1 LHYASREGL
10 LTIVETLTSFGCRM
24 DVRNKAD
31 ATALHLAAR
40 HGHTEIARF
49 LCLAGLDINIQDK
62 VSVDS
67 VRSCFFFYQK
77 SILNRMVELLVN

>member
-10 LTIVETLTSFGCRM
+10 LPIVDTLIAFGCRM
-24 DVRNKAD
+24 DMRNKSE

-49 LCLAGLDINIQDK
+49 LCLAGLNINILDK
-62 VSVDS
+62 VG
-67 VRSCFFFYQK
+67 
-77 SILNRMVELLVN
+77 